1 MLRRQYRY
9 EMADVRMVRL
19 LTTLDQ
25 FEARVLAARLGAEG
39 MLWELRGGHDG
50 PYPMG
55 PVHVYVEADDL
66 ERAQEL
72 LAATAELPADD
83 DDRPFSSRPPLALVL
98 VVLGVAAMAV
108 ISLAR
113 VLLA

>member
-1 MLRRQYRY
+1 
-9 EMADVRMVRL
+9 MAEIEMVRL

-39 MLWELRGGHDG
+39 VLWELRGGHDG

-55 PVHVYVEADDL
+55 PVHVFVEAAGL

-72 LAATAELPADD
+72 VASTEALPVEADD
-83 DDRPFSSRPPLALVL
+83 
-98 VVLGVAAMAV
+98 
-108 ISLAR
+108 
-113 VLLA
+113 

>member
-1 MLRRQYRY
+1 
-9 EMADVRMVRL
+9 MADVRMVRL

-39 MLWELRGGHDG
+39 ILWELRGGHDG

-66 ERAQEL
+66 ARAQDL
-72 LAATAELPADD
+72 VALTTELPAEEGEGI
-83 DDRPFSSRPPLALVL
+83 RSYRTPLPLVL
-98 VVLGVAAMAV
+98 VVIGVAAMAV

-113 VLLA
+113 VLLT

>member
-1 MLRRQYRY
+1 
-9 EMADVRMVRL
+9 MAEVRMVRL

-39 MLWELRGGHDG
+39 ILWELRGGHDG

-55 PVHVYVEADDL
+55 PVHVYVDAEDL
-66 ERAQEL
+66 HRARDL
-72 LAATAELPADD
+72 VALTAELPADED
-83 DDRPFSSRPPLALVL
+83 EGARRLRTPLPLVL
-98 VVLGVAAMAV
+98 VIVGVAAMAV

-113 VLLA
+113 VLF

>member
-1 MLRRQYRY
+1 MRDGSSVFP
-9 EMADVRMVRL
+9 MADVRMVRL

-25 FEARVLAARLGAEG
+25 FEARVLVARLGAEG
-39 MLWELRGGHDG
+39 ILWELRGGHDG

-66 ERAQEL
+66 ARAQDL
-72 LAATAELPADD
+72 LTIAELPVEPDD
-83 DDRPFSSRPPLALVL
+83 AEPRSLRTPLPLVL
-98 VVLGVAAMAV
+98 VVVGVAAMAV

-113 VLLA
+113 VLL

>member
-1 MLRRQYRY
+1 
-9 EMADVRMVRL
+9 MAEIEMVRL

-39 MLWELRGGHDG
+39 VLWELRGGHDG

-55 PVHVYVEADDL
+55 PVHVFVEAADL

-72 LAATAELPADD
+72 VASTEALPVEVDE
-83 DDRPFSSRPPLALVL
+83 
-98 VVLGVAAMAV
+98 
-108 ISLAR
+108 
-113 VLLA
+113 

>member
-1 MLRRQYRY
+1 MAARYRQNAAARLLPLSA
-9 EMADVRMVRL
+9 MAAIEMVRL

-39 MLWELRGGHDG
+39 VLWELRGGHDG

-55 PVHVYVEADDL
+55 PVHVFVEASDL

-72 LAATAELPADD
+72 VASTEALPVEADD
-83 DDRPFSSRPPLALVL
+83 
-98 VVLGVAAMAV
+98 
-108 ISLAR
+108 
-113 VLLA
+113 

>member
-1 MLRRQYRY
+1 
-9 EMADVRMVRL
+9 MVRL

-25 FEARVLAARLGAEG
+25 FEARVLVARLGAEG
-39 MLWELRGGHDG
+39 ILWELRGGHDG

-66 ERAQEL
+66 ARAQDL
-72 LAATAELPADD
+72 VALTTELPAEDD
-83 DDRPFSSRPPLALVL
+83 GPAPTLRTPLALVL
-98 VVLGVAAMAV
+98 VVVGVAAMAV

-113 VLLA
+113 VLLT

>member
-1 MLRRQYRY
+1 
-9 EMADVRMVRL
+9 MADVRMVRL

-25 FEARVLAARLGAEG
+25 FEARVLVARLGAEG
-39 MLWELRGGHDG
+39 ILWELRGGHDG

-66 ERAQEL
+66 DRAREL
-72 LAATAELPADD
+72 VALTRELPVEEDAG
-83 DDRPFSSRPPLALVL
+83 RPLRTPLPLVL
-98 VVLGVAAMAV
+98 VVVGVAAMAV

-113 VLLA
+113 VLF

>member
-1 MLRRQYRY
+1 
-9 EMADVRMVRL
+9 MADVRMVRL

-25 FEARVLAARLGAEG
+25 FEARVLVARLGAEG
-39 MLWELRGGHDG
+39 ILWELRGGHDG

-55 PVHVYVEADDL
+55 PVHVYVVADDL
-66 ERAQEL
+66 ARAEEL
-72 LAATAELPADD
+72 LAATAELPVEDD
-83 DDRPFSSRPPLALVL
+83 PVPRSLRTPLPLVL

-113 VLLA
+113 VLLS

>member
-1 MLRRQYRY
+1 
-9 EMADVRMVRL
+9 MADVRMVRL

-25 FEARVLAARLGAEG
+25 FEARVLVARLGAEG
-39 MLWELRGGHDG
+39 ILWELRGGHDG

-66 ERAQEL
+66 ARAEEL
-72 LAATAELPADD
+72 LAATAELPVEDD
-83 DDRPFSSRPPLALVL
+83 PVPPSLRTPLPLVL

-113 VLLA
+113 VLLT

>member
-1 MLRRQYRY
+1 
-9 EMADVRMVRL
+9 MADVHMVRL

-25 FEARVLAARLGAEG
+25 FEARVLVARLGAEG
-39 MLWELRGGHDG
+39 ILWELRGGHDG

-66 ERAQEL
+66 ARAEDL
-72 LAATAELPADD
+72 VALTTELPVDADD
-83 DDRPFSSRPPLALVL
+83 VDARRSSRTPLPLLL
-98 VVLGVAAMAV
+98 VVLGVGAMAV

-113 VLLA
+113 VLLS

>member
-1 MLRRQYRY
+1 
-9 EMADVRMVRL
+9 MADVRMVRL

-25 FEARVLAARLGAEG
+25 FEARVLVARLGAEG
-39 MLWELRGGHDG
+39 ILWELRGGHDG

-66 ERAQEL
+66 PRAQDL
-72 LAATAELPADD
+72 VAMTAELPADD
-83 DDRPFSSRPPLALVL
+83 EDGGSRSYRTPLPLLL

-108 ISLAR
+108 ISVAR
-113 VLLA
+113 VLLS

>member
-1 MLRRQYRY
+1 
-9 EMADVRMVRL
+9 L

-39 MLWELRGGHDG
+39 VLWEMRGGHDG

-55 PVHVYVEADDL
+55 PVHVYVDAEDL
-66 ERAQEL
+66 GKAQEL
-72 LAATAELPADD
+72 LAATEELPVDESGPAPPAIE
-83 DDRPFSSRPPLALVL
+83 RPSLALVL
-98 VVLGVAAMAV
+98 VVFGIAAMAV

-113 VLLA
+113 VFLS

>member
-1 MLRRQYRY
+1 
-9 EMADVRMVRL
+9 MADVRMVRL

-39 MLWELRGGHDG
+39 ILWELRGGHDG

-66 ERAQEL
+66 DRAQDL
-72 LAATAELPADD
+72 VALTTELPVDSED
-83 DDRPFSSRPPLALVL
+83 RDDRPSYRTPLPLVL

-113 VLLA
+113 VLLS

>member
-1 MLRRQYRY
+1 
-9 EMADVRMVRL
+9 MADVRMVRL

-25 FEARVLAARLGAEG
+25 FEARVLVARLGAEG
-39 MLWELRGGHDG
+39 ILWELRGGHDG

-66 ERAQEL
+66 SRAQDLVAMTGEL
-72 LAATAELPADD
+72 APEDDEPRLLRTPLP
-83 DDRPFSSRPPLALVL
+83 LVL

-113 VLLA
+113 VLF

>member
-1 MLRRQYRY
+1 
-9 EMADVRMVRL
+9 MAEIEMVRL

-39 MLWELRGGHDG
+39 VLWELRGGHDG

-55 PVHVYVEADDL
+55 PVHVFVEAADL

-72 LAATAELPADD
+72 VASTEPLPVEADE
-83 DDRPFSSRPPLALVL
+83 
-98 VVLGVAAMAV
+98 
-108 ISLAR
+108 
-113 VLLA
+113 

>member
-1 MLRRQYRY
+1 
-9 EMADVRMVRL
+9 MADVRMVRL

-25 FEARVLAARLGAEG
+25 FEARVLVARLGAEG
-39 MLWELRGGHDG
+39 ILWELRGGHDG

-66 ERAQEL
+66 DRAQDL
-72 LAATAELPADD
+72 VALTTELPAEDD
-83 DDRPFSSRPPLALVL
+83 GRPPALRTPLALVL
-98 VVLGVAAMAV
+98 VVVGVAAMAV

-113 VLLA
+113 VLLT

>member
-1 MLRRQYRY
+1 
-9 EMADVRMVRL
+9 MAAVRMVRL

-39 MLWELRGGHDG
+39 VLWELRGGHDG

-55 PVHVYVEADDL
+55 PVHLYVDAEDL
-66 ERAQEL
+66 PRAKEL
-72 LAATAELPADD
+72 LAATVELPTEEE
-83 DDRPFSSRPPLALVL
+83 RPIDGRPPLALVL
-98 VVLGVAAMAV
+98 VVFGIAAMAV

-113 VLLA
+113 VWLS